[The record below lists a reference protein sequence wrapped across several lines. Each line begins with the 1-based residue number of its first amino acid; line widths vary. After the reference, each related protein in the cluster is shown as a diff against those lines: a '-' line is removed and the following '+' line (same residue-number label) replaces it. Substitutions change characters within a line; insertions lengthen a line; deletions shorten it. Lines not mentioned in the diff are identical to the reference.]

1 MTQFDSSAFENEK
14 ETKLPRRDWILLP
27 LLSLATICLLAGSVE
42 LLARRMLTE
51 SRPFIAAC
59 MEPLDSKDGL
69 RAIPNSTCRDKKYE
83 SNWVEYEFNSC
94 GHRAGMECGPKA
106 PGTYRIVL
114 IGSSFPMGHSTQ
126 REKTFAALLPIALS
140 RQTGRNIELYN
151 QAMIG
156 ENLHL
161 TALRMNETLALK
173 PDMILW
179 AIDPVDINRENIS
192 EVFNPQTDSTSIF
205 DNFWFRFNADIHSKS
220 FSSAISDLWKRV
232 LRHLQDTRSAVL
244 LQRVMYKSRSQYLK
258 SSLAGD
264 DSDFMRIPA
273 NAQYQMELQ
282 NFDKDAAEVARQAK
296 SANLPLVVTLLPVR
310 AQAALISMG
319 DWPADIDPYRLNND
333 MRAIVTRH
341 GGTYVDILPDYRS
354 ITNPE
359 QGFLPIDGH
368 PNADGHA
375 TIARFL
381 TKELT
386 SGAVPALK
394 VTAQPA
400 VSEQG
405 Q

>member
-1 MTQFDSSAFENEK
+1 
-14 ETKLPRRDWILLP
+14 
-27 LLSLATICLLAGSVE
+27 
-42 LLARRMLTE
+42 
-51 SRPFIAAC
+51 
-59 MEPLDSKDGL
+59 
-69 RAIPNSTCRDKKYE
+69 
-83 SNWVEYEFNSC
+83 
-94 GHRAGMECGPKA
+94 
-106 PGTYRIVL
+106 
-114 IGSSFPMGHSTQ
+114 
-126 REKTFAALLPIALS
+126 
-140 RQTGRNIELYN
+140 
-151 QAMIG
+151 
-156 ENLHL
+156 
-161 TALRMNETLALK
+161 
-173 PDMILW
+173 
-179 AIDPVDINRENIS
+179 
-192 EVFNPQTDSTSIF
+192 
-205 DNFWFRFNADIHSKS
+205 
-220 FSSAISDLWKRV
+220 
-232 LRHLQDTRSAVL
+232 
-244 LQRVMYKSRSQYLK
+244 MYKSRSQYLK